1 MKTYPIKYSIIA
13 GLAAVACFGAVGS
26 ASATDLTN
34 SPPYRSLSLGVD
46 PISTMGPGGTVSWRF
61 IDNLGLRAGIN
72 YLSFSGSDTIQNID
86 YQGHAQF
93 LFAPLTLDIY
103 PWKTSSFHICV
114 GAVINELMLDG
125 SASGRITVEG
135 DHYDGSVAL
144 RIQQQPVDPYIGI
157 RGNLCYFDREHHW
170 ALVGEL
176 GAMYAGDPRVS
187 LSGSESNPN
196 PYVQRQFNSDLATVD
211 GKIKHDARYAEFWPV
226 LTLGVS
232 YSF

>member
-1 MKTYPIKYSIIA
+1 MNTYPIKCSIIA
-13 GLAAVACFGAVGS
+13 GLAAAACLGAVGS

-34 SPPYRSLSLGVD
+34 SPSYNGLALGVD
-46 PISTMGPGGTVSWRF
+46 PISTLGPGGTVSWRF
-61 IDNLGLRAGIN
+61 IDNLGVRAGGN

-103 PWKTSSFHICV
+103 PWKSSSFHICV
-114 GAVINELMLDG
+114 GAVINELALDG
-125 SASGRITVEG
+125 SASGSITLEG
-135 DHYDGSVAL
+135 DHYAGNVAL
-144 RIQQQPVDPYIGI
+144 RIQQQPVDPYLGFRGI
-157 RGNLCYFDREHHW
+157 LCYFDRGHHW
-170 ALVGEL
+170 ALVGEV

-187 LSGSESNPN
+187 LSGSQSD
-196 PYVQRQFNSDLATVD
+196 PYYQKQFNSDLATVQS
-211 GKIKHDARYAEFWPV
+211 KIKHDARFADFWPV